1 MKEIIISAD
10 QSSQRFDKYLKRVI
24 TGESSGFI
32 YKMLRKKNIT
42 LNGKKA
48 DGTEI
53 LSVGD
58 SVKFFF
64 SDDTFEKVTEGKLRT
79 TVGAADGVSAPNGKS
94 EGMPIKG
101 KSVLKNLVAGV
112 SSDINVVSEDD
123 DILIINKP
131 IGVLSQKATGGDIS
145 INEMALSYLYE
156 KNAVTEES
164 YMMFHPSVVNR
175 IDRNTSGLILFGK
188 TLKGSQYLSK
198 LLSDRDILKLYRCV
212 VKGRV
217 DKETVL
223 KGYLKKDEATNRV
236 VIKDNPFEDAK
247 YIETG
252 LKPVAYSKDGLLTL
266 CEVHLITGK
275 SHQIRAH
282 LAHIGH
288 PLVGDY
294 KYGDKAFNDGYKA
307 KYKIMSQLLHS
318 YRIVI
323 DENND
328 LVAPMPKIYDRLMQ

>member
-1 MKEIIISAD
+1 MREIIINND
-10 QSSQRFDKYLKRVI
+10 QSSQRFDKFLKRII
-24 TGESSGFI
+24 TGESTGFI

-48 DGTEI
+48 EGTE
-53 LSVGD
+53 LLKAGD

-64 SDDTFEKVTEGKLRT
+64 SDETFDKVTEGKANSLINSDNGVIKNNT
-79 TVGAADGVSAPNGKS
+79 ATV
-94 EGMPIKG
+94 
-101 KSVLKNLVAGV
+101 KSVLKNVVAGV
-112 SSDINVVSEDD
+112 SSDINIVFEDD
-123 DILIINKP
+123 DCLIINKP
-131 IGVLSQKATGGDIS
+131 IGVLSQKASGGDIS
-145 INEMALSYLYE
+145 INEMALAYLYE
-156 KNAVTEES
+156 NKAISEES
-164 YMMFHPSVVNR
+164 YMIFHPSVVNR

-188 TLKGSQYLSK
+188 TLKGSQYLSN
-198 LLSDRDILKLYRCV
+198 LLSDRNILKLYRCV
-212 VKGRV
+212 VKG
-217 DKETVL
+217 DIASESVL

-236 VIKDNPFEDAK
+236 IIKDTPFEDAK

-252 LKPVAYSKDGLLTL
+252 VKPIAHSADGLLTL

-294 KYGDKAFNDGYKA
+294 KYGDKAFNDTYKA
-307 KYKIMSQLLHS
+307 KYKVACQLLHS

-323 DENND
+323 DKD
-328 LVAPMPKIYDRLMQ
+328 HDFTAPMPFIYDNLVQGK